1 MPFESRPKMCAPIR
15 RFQSI
20 NTDARAA
27 VREFCVGV
35 TQPDMALVLFFC
47 SSAYELDE
55 IADEMALSFPG
66 VEVIGCTTAGEIGP
80 EGYLNYSLSGAS
92 LPADSF
98 AAVSRLV
105 PDLQQFEL
113 AAARPLI
120 QSQLAELDG
129 KAGKRPTLANRFAL
143 SLIDGLSI
151 REELV
156 CRAFQTAL
164 DDICLVGGSAGD
176 DLNFVRTHVYH
187 GGRFHTDAAVMT
199 LIATSRPFRTIKI
212 QNFVPMEERLVVTAA
227 EPARR
232 RVTEINGLPAVE
244 EYARVIDATPR
255 SLGPARFAEAP
266 IVVLLSGTHYVRAV
280 RTAHHDGSLTFYCA
294 IDEGMVFRIA
304 CMTDVVANLSA
315 SLAEIRK
322 AIGQPELMIGF
333 DCILRKLN
341 VSSRTLTRDVESILG
356 DNNVVG
362 FSSYGEQYNGIHV
375 NHTLTGVAIGDLPE
389 AVPEKAM
396 TNGQGDRVP
405 PHPGE

>member
-1 MPFESRPKMCAPIR
+1 MRPAIR
-15 RFQSI
+15 RFQST

-27 VREFCVGV
+27 VREFRDGV
-35 TQPDMALVLFFC
+35 AQPDMALVLFFC
-47 SSAYELDE
+47 SSAYELDDV
-55 IADEMALSFPG
+55 ADEMSRQFPG
-66 VEVIGCTTAGEIGP
+66 VEVVGCTTAGEIGP
-80 EGYLNYSLSGAS
+80 AGYRNYSLSGVS
-92 LPADSF
+92 FPAGSF

-113 AAARPLI
+113 ASARVLV
-120 QSQLAELDG
+120 QSQLMELDG
-129 KAGKRPTLANRFAL
+129 KIGQRPDLANRFAL

-176 DLNFVRTHVYH
+176 DLNFLRTHVYH
-187 GGRFHTDAAVMT
+187 GGRFHTDAAVIT
-199 LIATSRPFRTIKI
+199 LIATSRPFRTVKI

-232 RVTEINGLPAVE
+232 RVTEINGLPAAE

-255 SLGPARFAEAP
+255 NLGPARFAEAP
-266 IVVLLSGTHYVRAV
+266 IVIRLAGTHYVRAV
-280 RTAHHDGSLTFYCA
+280 QSAHRDGSLTFYCA

-304 CMTDVVANLSA
+304 SMTDVVANLTA
-315 SLAEIRK
+315 SLSEIRK
-322 AIGQPELMIGF
+322 AIGRPDLLIGF
-333 DCILRKLN
+333 DCIQRKLSI
-341 VSSRTLTRDVESILG
+341 SSKTLTGEVESILG
-356 DNNVVG
+356 ANNVVG

-389 AVPEKAM
+389 VLPEEAM
-396 TNGQGDRVP
+396 PRAREKGVRQ

>member
-1 MPFESRPKMCAPIR
+1 MPFETHPKMRAPIR
-15 RFQSI
+15 RFQST
-20 NTDARAA
+20 NTDARTA
-27 VREFCVGV
+27 VREFRAGV
-35 TQPDMALVLFFC
+35 AQPDIALVLFFC

-98 AAVSRLV
+98 AAVIQLV
-105 PDLQQFEL
+105 PDLQHFEL
-113 AAARPLI
+113 AKARPLV
-120 QSQLAELDG
+120 QSQLVELDG
-129 KAGKRPTLANRFAL
+129 KTGNSPAFANRFAL

-164 DDICLVGGSAGD
+164 GDICLVGGSAGD

-187 GGRFHTDAAVMT
+187 GGRFHADAAVMT
-199 LIATSRPFRTIKI
+199 LIATSRPFRTVKI

-232 RVTEINGLPAVE
+232 RVTEINGLPAAE
-244 EYARVIDATPR
+244 EYARVIDAPLR

-266 IVVLLSGTHYVRAV
+266 IVVLLSGTYYVRAV

-304 CMTDVVANLSA
+304 CMTDVVTNLSA
-315 SLAEIRK
+315 SLSEIRK
-322 AIGQPELMIGF
+322 TIGRPELMIGF

-341 VSSRTLTRDVESILG
+341 VSSRTSTRDVESILG

-375 NHTLTGVAIGDLPE
+375 NHTLTGVAIGELPE
-389 AVPEKAM
+389 VVAGEARAE
-396 TNGQGDRVP
+396 GQGAGAQA
-405 PHPGE
+405 HPGG